1 MTEERGSKTGKHTPP
16 TDAGGDMA
24 GSGGP
29 GAWATH
35 AALLLVQVAFASQAV
50 EAKIAMLPRP
60 LGGEEIFPESLAM
73 MRMTAGAIFFQVL
86 LRAAPRFASPGR
98 PTSLDVRTHLALA
111 GLSILGISLNQTL
124 FLLGLR
130 WASPFAAALLGA
142 TIPVFT
148 AALAV
153 LFRQETL
160 VFRTVAGLVLSISG
174 VLALTG
180 VGSLSTQDAK
190 GSLLLATNCLSYAA
204 YVVLSR
210 NVVLRV
216 GSVRFIAWLFTYG
229 ALLFLPIGIGP
240 LFHTL
245 PNLTPRGVL
254 FVTYI
259 VAVPTIL
266 AYFLNAWALGRSN
279 ATLVTIYIYL
289 QPLLAGLLAWIQ
301 LGHAISSRAFFA
313 AILILAGLGLVATRP
328 SRR

>member
-1 MTEERGSKTGKHTPP
+1 
-16 TDAGGDMA
+16 MA
-24 GSGGP
+24 QTRASSGP
-29 GAWATH
+29 GVWATH

-60 LGGEEIFPESLAM
+60 LGGEEIFPEALAM

-86 LRAAPRFASPGR
+86 LRAAPRVASSER
-98 PTSLDVRTHLALA
+98 TRSLEVRTHLVLA

-124 FLLGLR
+124 YLLGLR
-130 WASPFAAALLGA
+130 WASPFAACLLGA
-142 TIPVFT
+142 TIPVFA

-153 LFRQETL
+153 LFRKETL
-160 VFRTVAGLVLSISG
+160 VWRTIVGLVLSISG

-190 GSLLLATNCLSYAA
+190 GSLLLAINSLSYAG

-210 NVVLRV
+210 DVVLRV

-229 ALLFLPIGIGP
+229 AILFFPIGIGP
-240 LFHTL
+240 VLKTL
-245 PNLTPRGVL
+245 PDMTPRGVM
-254 FVTYI
+254 FVAYI
-259 VAVPTIL
+259 LAVPTIL

-301 LGHAISSRAFFA
+301 LGNAISSRAFLA
-313 AILILAGLGLVATRP
+313 AILILVGLGLVATRSTRMTP
-328 SRR
+328 RRSSIP